1 LIVEIVDLQSYFRVK
16 LFEVED
22 EYEGLRKELDEKGF
36 PMKYMYKF
44 ITSEANISLLRPFFE
59 DADITTKRSSKGKY
73 ISFSATEIA
82 LNSNDIIN
90 KYKSLSHIKGLISL

>member
-1 LIVEIVDLQSYFRVK
+1 VDN
-16 LFEVED
+16 
-22 EYEGLRKELDEKGF
+22 YEGLRKELEESGF

-44 ITSEANISLLRPFFE
+44 ITSEANIALLRPFFE

-73 ISFSATEIA
+73 VSFSAIEIA
-82 LNSNDIIN
+82 LNADQIIN

>member
-1 LIVEIVDLQSYFRVK
+1 MDN
-16 LFEVED
+16 
-22 EYEGLRKELDEKGF
+22 YEGLRKELEESGF

-44 ITSEANISLLRPFFE
+44 ITSEANIALLRPFFE

-73 ISFSATEIA
+73 VSFSAIEIA
-82 LNSNDIIN
+82 LNADQIIN